1 MQQACALRTGSP
13 FHQRI
18 RLGSGEVDVET
29 IYDWLAIVTFA
40 GLIVLFLQRSSMD
53 EPPDT
58 IWHYLPPAIGCALS
72 NYLGNNDMG
81 VAAIL
86 MLVAV
91 GVYVA
96 LVLKPRLFR

>member
-1 MQQACALRTGSP
+1 
-13 FHQRI
+13 
-18 RLGSGEVDVET
+18 
-29 IYDWLAIVTFA
+29 
-40 GLIVLFLQRSSMD
+40 MD

-58 IWHYLPPAIGCALS
+58 IWHYLPPAIGGALS